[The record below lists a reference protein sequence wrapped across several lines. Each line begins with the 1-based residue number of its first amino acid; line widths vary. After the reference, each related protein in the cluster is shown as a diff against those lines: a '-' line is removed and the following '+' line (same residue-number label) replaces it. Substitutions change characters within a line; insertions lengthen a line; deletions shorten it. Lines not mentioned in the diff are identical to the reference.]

1 MDQKAVKVGGLYEL
15 PLPLKDEDIWLPNNR
30 AAAMKHLE
38 FLRRKFEKDDRFFN
52 EYKRFM
58 EELVERGYAKNV
70 TAKDQMAK
78 LGISHIRVY

>member
-1 MDQKAVKVGGLYEL
+1 
-15 PLPLKDEDIWLPNNR
+15 
-30 AAAMKHLE
+30 MKQLE